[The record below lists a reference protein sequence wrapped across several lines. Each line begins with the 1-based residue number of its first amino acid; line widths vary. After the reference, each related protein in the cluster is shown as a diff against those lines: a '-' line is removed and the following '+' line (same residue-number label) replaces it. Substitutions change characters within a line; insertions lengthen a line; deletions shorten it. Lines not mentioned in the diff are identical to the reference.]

1 MNMKLKSSILAGLSS
16 LLLFA
21 PSWKDSKL
29 TDISKPYLGIYEC
42 TQAHLG
48 DTDCL
53 ERFADL
59 RLELKDEENFLLVYK
74 EKGGT
79 RKKVEGK
86 YRYDKE
92 RKVLVATDEKEG
104 LQREFPFEEGK
115 LTVTFPVGRKTFVM
129 QFERK

>member
-1 MNMKLKSSILAGLSS
+1 MNIKLKTSILAGLSS
-16 LLLFA
+16 LLLLA

-29 TDISKPYLGIYEC
+29 TDIAKPYLGVYEC

-48 DTDCL
+48 DDDCL
-53 ERFADL
+53 ERFADI
-59 RLELKDEENFLLVYK
+59 RLELKDEENFVLVYK
-74 EKGGT
+74 EKKGA

-104 LQREFPFEEGK
+104 LQREFPFDGGK